1 MKGLAPLAIVAILA
15 AAGIGV
21 GTPTAMAEMQHRNM
35 TTFTPG
41 DLPYGI
47 MRAGEA
53 VMGLYQPDKA
63 NWYGQMVRVRE
74 REMNSLQAK
83 CPECNEQIQELQQER
98 TRTIQQQQDEIMKQE
113 RERTETENRAGEGSG
128 TQTETQTQNEGES
141 QGTGSQGS
149 GQQQG
154 V

>member
-1 MKGLAPLAIVAILA
+1 MKGIAPLAIVAILV

-35 TTFTPG
+35 TTFMPG
-41 DLPYGI
+41 DLPYGV

-63 NWYGQMVRVRE
+63 EWYGEMERVRE
-74 REMNSLQAK
+74 REKNTLQQK
-83 CPECNEQIQELQQER
+83 CPECTEQIQQLEQER
-98 TRTIQQQQDEIMKQE
+98 TRLMQQQQDEIMKQE

-128 TQTETQTQNEGES
+128 TQTETQTQSEGS
-141 QGTGSQGS
+141 PQGAGSQSGS
-149 GQQQG
+149 QQG
-154 V
+154 K